1 MEPIAATGEV
11 FEEFRSLGIDTD
23 LRDYL
28 LERAE
33 EVRKVVP
40 SCVGLSLASMKHGV
54 TFTLEA
60 TSREFA
66 ALDSV
71 QYLDGG
77 PCDSGA
83 HEGEMLEYN
92 ADDPTDER
100 RWELFA
106 ASTAAHNVA
115 STLTLPLVVA
125 HQVAGTV
132 NLYASRTD
140 AFKGHHDEV
149 AAIFGARAH
158 EAVTN
163 ADLGFRTRRDAE
175 RAPRVLRDQN
185 DVTRAAG
192 VLMTRHGIDRETAR
206 DLIEQSARRG
216 GVSDGDLARE
226 ILRPGGRE

>member
-1 MEPIAATGEV
+1 MEPIPAT
-11 FEEFRSLGIDTD
+11 EEALAEFGPFGTHTD

-40 SCVGLSLASMKHGV
+40 TCTGLSLASFKDGV

-60 TSREFA
+60 TSPEIA
-66 ALDSV
+66 AIDSV
-71 QYLDGG
+71 QYVDGG

-83 HEGEMLEYN
+83 HQGQMLEYN
-92 ADDPTDER
+92 ADDPTDEQ

-115 STLTLPLVVA
+115 STLTLPLLDADQVV
-125 HQVAGTV
+125 GTV
-132 NLYASRTD
+132 NLYASRAG
-140 AFKGHHDEV
+140 AFRDRHDEV

-158 EAVTN
+158 EAVVN

-175 RAPRVLRDQN
+175 RAPQLLRDQH
-185 DVTRAAG
+185 DVARAAG
-192 VLMTRHGIDRETAR
+192 VLMTRHGIDRATAQA
-206 DLIEQSARRG
+206 LIEQSAGRG
-216 GVSDGDLARE
+216 GVSEGDLARE
-226 ILRPGGRE
+226 ILRPEKPE